1 MATGSWSP
9 KWAPSAPAGGR
20 CPTLQSC
27 SGKTS
32 ELRSD
37 WQAEARPTRQKAEP
51 YATVQS
57 RYRGVLGLVRVVA
70 FFQVHVGEVA
80 GVSAGAQHREGEP
93 QPADHVPVPGTVAG
107 DRRGGRS
114 EEHTSEL
121 QSLRHLV

>member
-37 WQAEARPTRQKAEP
+37 WQAEARPTRHQAEP
-51 YATVQS
+51 YATS
-57 RYRGVLGLVRVVA
+57 RYRGVLRLVRVVA
-70 FFQVHVGEVA
+70 FFQIHVGVVA
-80 GVSAGAQHREGEP
+80 GVSTGGQRRDGKP
-93 QPADHVPVPGTVAG
+93 QPADHVSVPGTEI
-107 DRRGGRS
+107 GRAP
-114 EEHTSEL
+114 
-121 QSLRHLV
+121 